1 MPGLQKDWAT
11 ADSIRD
17 ELEEKRIIVM
27 DTADGVEWR
36 IRLAEP
42 ADESV

>member
-1 MPGLQKDWAT
+1 
-11 ADSIRD
+11 
-17 ELEEKRIIVM
+17 M

-42 ADESV
+42 ADEVSEPPSRSRGPLCPHPENP